1 MHKFLDK
8 LFAPNEQALIRKDL
22 TEIGKQRLVRSS
34 LLILPLLMAVGI
46 PLLFL
51 LVSVFA
57 PTEQLSDVE
66 QFRALLGTM
75 LPDIGERG
83 QMFYVFTNFI
93 CPMLFVMI
101 PLMSASVAASCA
113 FVGEKER
120 GTMETLLLS
129 PLSVRKLFQTKV
141 AGCALLSGAITLIS
155 FLLFFIVTVV
165 GDILTGA
172 PFFFN
177 LNWLVLVFL
186 LSPALTVLGITFLVM
201 ISGRAKTTM
210 EAMQV
215 SGYIV
220 FPILLVFIGQIT
232 GLFLL
237 SWWMLLLIA
246 VMIAAVDIILFNL
259 GFSKFTAEKLLS

>member
-1 MHKFLDK
+1 MKKLLNK
-8 LFAPNEQALIRKDL
+8 LFAENERALIRKDL
-22 TEIGKQRLVRSS
+22 VEIWNQKLVRGS
-34 LLILPLLMAVGI
+34 LFVLPILMAVGI

-51 LVSVFA
+51 LVSAFA
-57 PTEQLSDVE
+57 PPDQLSDVE
-66 QFRALLGTM
+66 QFKNLLGTM
-75 LPDIGERG
+75 LPDVGARG
-83 QMFYVFTNFI
+83 QMFYIFTNFI
-93 CPMLFVMI
+93 CPMLFVMV

-129 PLSVRKLFQTKV
+129 PLSVRKLFQVKV
-141 AGCALLSGAITLIS
+141 AGCALLSGAITLVS
-155 FLLFFIVTVV
+155 FVLFFIITVV

-177 LNWLVLVFL
+177 LNWLILVFL
-186 LSPALTVLGITFLVM
+186 LSPALAILGITFLVM
-201 ISGRAKTTM
+201 VSGKAKTTM

-220 FPILLVFIGQIT
+220 FPVLLLFIGQIT

-237 SWWMLLLIA
+237 SWWMLLMITA
-246 VMIAAVDIILFNL
+246 VIAAIDLILFNR
-259 GFSKFTAEKLLS
+259 GFSKFVAEKLLT